1 MSTTLE
7 SLITTVECFI
17 RMATV
22 KKAKGDILVDVSFGV
37 VPRQSLEFVFLA
49 DVRFSLFI
57 PGIIMTKEMS
67 KRSKKETSDV
77 KNKILSCCGDKL
89 KGAPNEMRKKCFL
102 EITTY
107 NCSIK

>member
-1 MSTTLE
+1 MT
-7 SLITTVECFI
+7 
-17 RMATV
+17 TV